1 MKIRKEYK
9 GINKLFRSEAFD
21 ELQRSDGEG
30 VFRELFREWKW
41 IFSFTKKRRGL
52 VLLYTLL
59 GVAVSSAS
67 LAISY
72 VGKMLINAVVKSE
85 YKSIALMAAFY
96 GVVIVFNIVM
106 SALLSRLSTKINIYV
121 NNDIQK
127 TVFAR
132 LIDAKWSD
140 IAGYKTGDLLNRFNY
155 DISTIASNAVN
166 WLPSIVINLYTF
178 VMTFVIL
185 WRMDIV
191 MAFISLAAAPVLL
204 AVSRYFMKKMQRQRR
219 KLSRLNSD
227 IMSFESD
234 TFSDYDMIKSFGITD
249 FYNRKLSSWHGKYEE
264 ENLKYNKIQISSS
277 VVMSVTGALVSAGS
291 LAYCLY
297 RLSQG
302 RLLYGDM
309 TFFLSQRK
317 NVSSR
322 FNSIVGAFPG
332 LLSSAVAAQRVR
344 ELCELCPEEHNE
356 DALSE
361 LASSRSITVKM
372 KDVAFSYNENAE
384 IYRSADFIARPGEI
398 VTLLGP
404 SGEGKTTLLRMIL
417 ALISPDKGEIT
428 LIGSDGR
435 ESAANADLRCLISYV
450 PQGASTVAGTV
461 AENMRMVK
469 EDATDDEIIT
479 ALKTACAWEFVKEL
493 PDGINTYIGT
503 GSHGISE
510 GQAQR
515 ISIARAIL
523 RDTPILMLDE
533 ATSAL
538 DSDTENEVL
547 KNITSSC
554 PDKTCIVSTH
564 RPSIFALSD
573 RIYRVE
579 DKKLL
584 DVTETV
590 K

>member
-1 MKIRKEYK
+1 MFLFTIEFL
-9 GINKLFRSEAFD
+9 NKSFNLLRGTSVTKTKACTAFPH
-21 ELQRSDGEG
+21 
-30 VFRELFREWKW
+30 
-41 IFSFTKKRRGL
+41 I
-52 VLLYTLL
+52 
-59 GVAVSSAS
+59 
-67 LAISY
+67 
-72 VGKMLINAVVKSE
+72 
-85 YKSIALMAAFY
+85 
-96 GVVIVFNIVM
+96 
-106 SALLSRLSTKINIYV
+106 
-121 NNDIQK
+121 
-127 TVFAR
+127 
-132 LIDAKWSD
+132 
-140 IAGYKTGDLLNRFNY
+140 
-155 DISTIASNAVN
+155 
-166 WLPSIVINLYTF
+166 
-178 VMTFVIL
+178 
-185 WRMDIV
+185 
-191 MAFISLAAAPVLL
+191 ISLAAAPVLL

-234 TFSDYDMIKSFGITD
+234 TFTDYDMIKSFGITD
-249 FYNRKLSSWHGKYEE
+249 FYNRSLSSWHGKYEE

-435 ESAANADLRCLISYV
+435 ESAANADLRRLISYV

-493 PDGINTYIGT
+493 PDGINTYIGINKELRER
-503 GSHGISE
+503 GRGISE

-515 ISIARAIL
+515 LSIARAIL
-523 RDTPILMLDE
+523 RDAPILLLDE

-538 DSDTENEVL
+538 DEETEARVIHNVL
-547 KNITSSC
+547 SASPN
-554 PDKTCIVSTH
+554 KTIVVSTH
-564 RPSIFALSD
+564 RLSMLIKCN
-573 RIYRVE
+573 RIYRIINKTMEEGRLVRKDQE
-579 DKKLL
+579 ASDTKEGEQK
-584 DVTETV
+584 
-590 K
+590 